1 MIAYARLALAAILVA
16 SAACRQALPHAR
28 PSADALVEDV
38 LIALAH
44 RDAVQLRQLAL
55 SEDEFRDTIWPELP
69 AARPERNL
77 TADYVWCEQRT
88 KSEAGLQSVLS
99 EYGGRTL
106 NLVRLEFRGETTQHR
121 TFLVRR
127 DPSVVVRGSDAQEQS
142 LRLFG
147 SIVER
152 DGGFKIFSYNVD

>member
-1 MIAYARLALAAILVA
+1 VIVLARLALAAVLVA
-16 SAACRQALPHAR
+16 SAACGKPLPHAR
-28 PSADALVEDV
+28 PSADALVKDV
-38 LIALAH
+38 LAALEH

-55 SEDEFRDTIWPELP
+55 SEAEFRDTIWPELP

-77 TADYVWCEQRT
+77 TADYVWREQRA
-88 KSEAGLQSVLS
+88 KSEAGLQSVLAD
-99 EYGGRTL
+99 YGGKPL

-127 DPSVVVRGSDAQEQS
+127 DATVVVRGPDVEEQT

-152 DGGFKIFSYNVD
+152 EGGFKIFSYNVD

>member
-1 MIAYARLALAAILVA
+1 MHFARLALAAILVA
-16 SAACRQALPHAR
+16 GAACRQPLSHAR
-28 PSADALVEDV
+28 PSAAALVEDV
-38 LIALAH
+38 LTALEK
-44 RDAVQLRQLAL
+44 RDAAGLRELAL
-55 SEDEFRDTIWPELP
+55 DEAEFRDAIWPELP

-77 TADYVWCEQRT
+77 TADYVWREQRT
-88 KSEAGLQSVLS
+88 KSEAGLQAVLAD
-99 EYGGRTL
+99 YGGRPL
-106 NLVRLEFRGETTQHR
+106 KLVRLEVRGATTQHR

-127 DPSVVVRGSDAQEQS
+127 DPAVVVRGMGDAEQT